1 MLKSWIR
8 KAPAVPVAEL
18 ELNELRAKVAAISR
32 SQAMIEFDLD
42 GIIVDA
48 NANFLAALGYER
60 DEIVGRH
67 HSLFVEPATRESTE
81 YKEFWRRL
89 RAGEFDSG
97 EYRRLRKDGSEI
109 WIRAT
114 YNPKLDAAGK
124 PYGVVKFA
132 SDITRTK
139 LQAADH
145 AGQIEAIS
153 RSQAVISFDLD
164 GIILEANANFL
175 DAMGYSAKEV
185 VGQHHRMFVTPQER
199 EGEDYRRFWQRLRNG
214 EYVAAE
220 FKRIAKGGR
229 EIWIQASY
237 NPIFDLNGKP
247 FKVVKFATDVTQTKL
262 KAADFSGQVEAIGRS
277 QAVISFDLGG
287 NILTANPNFLNAV
300 GYGEGEVIGRHH
312 SMFMPPGEA
321 ESAGY
326 KQFWAALNRGEY
338 QAGEFRRV
346 GRGGREVWI
355 QASYNPIFDLNG
367 QPIKVVKYATDVTEE
382 VARRTTMSQ
391 LSLVANGTD
400 NSVIITDAQRRIE
413 YVNAGFE
420 RMTGYK
426 AADAIGMS
434 PGKILQGAH
443 TDPETVKRIR
453 SKLDRGEAFY
463 EEILNYTRDGRAYW
477 ISLAINPVFDRNGQI
492 ERFVSIQANIDAT
505 KQKALEFTTKL
516 NSIGASN
523 AMAEWTLEGGLS
535 SANAALTAWGAQTQ
549 GVDVA
554 FERIIA
560 SDDAVRVRSGES
572 LRREIAWPRQAGDTL
587 ALDAVFSVIR
597 DLQGKPVSVLMCGI
611 DVSDRRRAVDETS
624 LAMKDVLQSS
634 QRIADI
640 VSYIDNIAFQTNILA
655 LNAAVEAARAGDAG
669 KGFAVVAAEVRTL
682 AHQSAESARGITRL
696 VSESRE
702 RMATLSQSL
711 ARLDKSEIIQTDRAA

>member
-1 MLKSWIR
+1 MLKALFGR
-8 KAPAVPVAEL
+8 GEDAGADDL
-18 ELNELRAKVAAISR
+18 EQAELRAKVAAISR

-42 GIIVDA
+42 GMIVDA
-48 NANFLAALGYER
+48 NANFLAAMGYER

-67 HSLFVEPATRESTE
+67 HSLFVTPADRESSE

-97 EYRRLRKDGSEI
+97 EYKRLRKDGSEV
-109 WIRAT
+109 WIQAT
-114 YNPKLDAAGK
+114 YNPKLDTAGK

-132 SDITRTK
+132 SDITQAK
-139 LQAADH
+139 LQSADH

-164 GIILEANANFL
+164 GIILDANANFL
-175 DAMGYSAKEV
+175 AAIGYSASEI
-185 VGQHHRMFVTPQER
+185 VGRHHRMFVTPQER
-199 EGEDYRRFWQRLRNG
+199 DSDEYRRFWQRLRNG
-214 EYVAAE
+214 EYAAAE

-247 FKVVKFATDVTQTKL
+247 FKVVKFASDVTQTKL
-262 KAADFSGQVEAIGRS
+262 RAADFSGQVEAIGRS

-287 NILTANPNFLNAV
+287 HILTANANFLNAV
-300 GYGEGEVIGRHH
+300 GYGEKEVIGRHH

-338 QAGEFRRV
+338 KAGEFRRV
-346 GRGGREVWI
+346 GRGGRDIWI

-367 QPIKVVKYATDVTEE
+367 APIKVVKYATDITEE

-400 NSVIITDAQRRIE
+400 NSVIITDGQRRIE

-420 RMTGYK
+420 RMTGFK
-426 AADAIGMS
+426 AAEVIGKS
-434 PGKILQGAH
+434 PGKVLQGAH
-443 TDPETVKRIR
+443 TDGDTVKRIR
-453 SKLDRGEAFY
+453 AKLDRGEAFY

-477 ISLAINPVFDRNGQI
+477 ISLAINPVFDKHGQI

-505 KQKALEFTTKL
+505 KQRALEFTTKL
-516 NSIGASN
+516 NTIGESN
-523 AMAEWTLEGGLS
+523 AMAEWTLEGALS
-535 SANAALTAWGAQTQ
+535 AANTALTAWGGQTE
-549 GVDVA
+549 GATVA
-554 FERIIA
+554 LERLLPPDEA
-560 SDDAVRVRSGES
+560 ARVRNGES
-572 LRREIAWPRQAGDTL
+572 VRREIAWPRPEGGTL
-587 ALDAVFSVIR
+587 SLDAVFSVIR
-597 DLQGKPVSVLMCGI
+597 DLQGKPVSVLMSGI

-682 AHQSAESARGITRL
+682 AHQSAESARDITRL

-711 ARLDKSEIIQTDRAA
+711 ARLDKSGEDARAA

>member
-1 MLKSWIR
+1 MLKALFGRGEAANS
-8 KAPAVPVAEL
+8 ANL
-18 ELNELRAKVAAISR
+18 EMAELRAKVAAISR

-60 DEIVGRH
+60 NEIVGRH

-109 WIRAT
+109 WIQAT
-114 YNPKLDAAGK
+114 YNPKLDDAGK

-132 SDITRTK
+132 SDITLTK

-145 AGQIEAIS
+145 AGQIEAIG

-164 GIILEANANFL
+164 GIILDANANFL
-175 DAMGYSAKEV
+175 GAMGYSASEV

-199 EGEDYRRFWQRLRNG
+199 DSDEYRRFWQRLRNG
-214 EYVAAE
+214 EYAAAE

-287 NILTANPNFLNAV
+287 HILTANPNFLNAV

-312 SMFMPPGEA
+312 SMFMPSGEA

-367 QPIKVVKYATDVTEE
+367 QPIKVVKYATDITEE

-420 RMTGYK
+420 RMTGFK
-426 AADAIGMS
+426 AAEVIGKS
-434 PGKILQGAH
+434 PGKVLQGAH
-443 TDPETVKRIR
+443 TDPDTVKRIR
-453 SKLDRGEAFY
+453 AKLDRGEAFY

-477 ISLAINPVFDRNGQI
+477 ISLAINPVFDRHGQI

-516 NSIGASN
+516 NSIGESN

-535 SANAALTAWGAQTQ
+535 AANAALGAWGAQTQ
-549 GVDVA
+549 GA
-554 FERIIA
+554 EIALERIIP
-560 SDDAVRVRSGES
+560 SEDAARIRNGES
-572 LRREIAWPRQAGDTL
+572 LRREIVWPRQEGGTL

-611 DVSDRRRAVDETS
+611 DVSDRRQAVDETS

-669 KGFAVVAAEVRTL
+669 RGFAVVAAEVRTL
-682 AHQSAESARGITRL
+682 AHQSAESARDITRL

-711 ARLDKSEIIQTDRAA
+711 ARLDRSGEDARAA